1 MSNEAVVNQVIGS
14 RLPIRDAVNKATG
27 CLKYV
32 ADRKLPRMLHAKILF
47 SPVAHARI
55 KSIDT
60 TQAEALPG
68 VRAVVCY
75 QNAPQVPFNCCGEN
89 IDETKNE
96 VIFDSVV
103 RYVGDKVAAV
113 AADTQAI
120 AEKAVKLIQ
129 VEYEPLPFYL
139 DPEEAMKEDAYP
151 IHEGGNIAET
161 VNLSQGDVDAGF
173 EEADLIF
180 EDRYH
185 LPAVHHAAIE
195 THAALAD
202 YDSNGKLTVYSPTQ
216 DAFAVRVNL
225 SRLFGLKMSQVRVVA
240 DPIGG
245 GFGGKI
251 DMILEH
257 VAALLSIKTGRPV
270 RLVFTRREDI
280 PSSHS
285 RHEMIGYIRTGVK
298 KDGTVTAQDVRMIIN
313 AGAFAGGTSS
323 VAWAMGGK
331 LFRLMDIP
339 NLRFQGIEVYTNCT
353 CGAAMRGFGSPQLFF
368 AQQRQFNK
376 IAQALHMDML
386 DLLRKNL
393 MGERGVDRRNN
404 TPLGNTYPKACVE
417 QGAALFHWE
426 EGLAEQ
432 AASQAEGGR
441 YRIGV
446 GMAVGDHGNGVFGV
460 HPDTTGIILRMN
472 EDGSL
477 VLSSGCCDMGNG
489 SVSLQGQLVSE
500 ILGVPLSDITYI
512 QGDTDA
518 TLWDLGNY
526 SSRGTYV
533 SGAAAVKAANA
544 LKDMLIEEAAD
555 LLPEDPARIVFHDGK
570 AWSLNYPDRS
580 ASMAE
585 LAHHAHHKSQRDLVA
600 ETFASQAMAVSYGAH
615 FAKVRVDTQTGAV
628 TPLDYVAVHD
638 VGRPL
643 NPMNVE
649 GQIEGA
655 VQMGLGYVLCEG
667 IERDESGKVTNNSFR
682 QYHIFTAPQMP
693 PIRIGF
699 VNEVEETGPYG
710 AKSIGECSVVPAPAA
725 IANAVSNAV
734 GCDFHN
740 LPIKPAVVLKALS
753 EQAQA

>member
-1 MSNEAVVNQVIGS
+1 MSNEAVVNNVVGA
-14 RLPIRDAVNKATG
+14 RVPIRDAVVKATG
-27 CLKYV
+27 QLKYV
-32 ADRKLPRMLHAKILF
+32 GDMKLPRMLHAKVLF
-47 SPVAHARI
+47 SPVAHANI
-55 KSIDT
+55 KSIDISA
-60 TQAEALPG
+60 AEALPG
-68 VRAVVCY
+68 VRAVICY
-75 QNAPQVPFNCCGEN
+75 KNCPDAPFNCCGEN

-96 VIFDSVV
+96 RLFDRVV

-113 AADTQAI
+113 AADTVQI
-120 AEKAVKLIQ
+120 AEKALKLIQ
-129 VEYEPLPFYL
+129 VEYEELPFYI
-139 DPEEAMKEDAYP
+139 DPEQAMREDAYP
-151 IHEGGNIAET
+151 IHEGGNIAEV
-161 VNLSQGDVDAGF
+161 VNLSQGDVDEGMKQA
-173 EEADLIF
+173 ELVF
-180 EDRYH
+180 EDRYS

-202 YDSNGKLTVYSPTQ
+202 YDASGKLTVYSPTQ

-225 SRLFGLKMSQVRVVA
+225 SRLFGLKMSKVRVVA

-251 DMILEH
+251 DMIVEH
-257 VAALLSIKTGRPV
+257 VAAALAIQAGRPV
-270 RLVFTRREDI
+270 RLVYTRREDI

-285 RHEMIGYIRTGVK
+285 RHEMIVYLKTGVN
-298 KDGTVTAQDVRMIIN
+298 KDGRIVAQDFNVVIN

-331 LFRLMDIP
+331 LFRIMDTPHI
-339 NLRFQGIEVYTNCT
+339 RFKATEVYTNCT
-353 CGAAMRGFGSPQLFF
+353 CGAAMRGFGSPQEFF
-368 AQQRQFNK
+368 AQQRQLNK
-376 IAQALHMDML
+376 IAKELGMDITE
-386 DLLRKNL
+386 LLLKNL
-393 MGERGVDRRNN
+393 MGEKGVDQRSN
-404 TPLGNTYPKACVE
+404 TPLGDTFVKACVE
-417 QGAALFHWE
+417 KGAALFDWE
-426 EGLAEQ
+426 SALAEQ
-432 AASQAEGGR
+432 EASRQENGR

-446 GMAVGDHGNGVFGV
+446 GMAVAAHGNGVFGV

-500 ILGVPLSDITYI
+500 ILGVDMGDITYI

-544 LKDMLIEEAAD
+544 LRNMLLEEAAG
-555 LLPEDPARIVFHDGK
+555 LLPEDPERIVFHDGK

-580 ASMAE
+580 ATMAE
-585 LAHHAHHKSQRDLVA
+585 LAHHAHHKSQRDLVVA

-615 FAKVRVDTQTGAV
+615 YVKVQVDTETGAV
-628 TPLDYVAVHD
+628 KPLDYVAVHD

-655 VQMGLGYVLCEG
+655 VQMGLGYALCEG
-667 IERDESGKVTNNSFR
+667 IERDEKGKVKNTSFR
-682 QYHIFTAPQMP
+682 QYHIFTAPEMP

-699 VNEVEETGPYG
+699 VERPEQTGPYG
-710 AKSIGECSVVPAPAA
+710 AKSIGECSVVPAPSA
-725 IANAVSNAV
+725 IANAVSNAIAA
-734 GCDFHN
+734 DFHD
-740 LPIKPAVVLKALS
+740 LPLKPAVVKAAL
-753 EQAQA
+753 AQRQ